1 MPLTAKQTRLLATL
15 GWGTES
21 LTALGGAAY
30 AAARA
35 RMPLES
41 LAGQQGD
48 SAQFRKSNRERRPHG
63 GGKTALLN
71 RFVRSDFSFLSSA
84 RIGAV
89 RYVAVFSLL
98 AVSRAYFRAISR
110 TVRSAD

>member
-1 MPLTAKQTRLLATL
+1 MPLPAKQTRLLATL

-21 LTALGGAAY
+21 LTELGGADH
-30 AAARA
+30 AATRA
-35 RMPLES
+35 RMSFEGR
-41 LAGQQGD
+41 AGQQGYP
-48 SAQFRKSNRERRPHG
+48 AQLRETNRKRSPHG

-89 RYVAVFSLL
+89 R
-98 AVSRAYFRAISR
+98 
-110 TVRSAD
+110 

>member
-15 GWGTES
+15 GWGTKS

-30 AAARA
+30 AAVRA
-35 RMPLES
+35 RMSLEG
-41 LAGQQGD
+41 LAGQQVD
-48 SAQFRKSNRERRPHG
+48 WTQLRKSNRNRRPHG

-71 RFVRSDFSFLSSA
+71 RFVRSDFSFLRSA

-89 RYVAVFSLL
+89 R
-98 AVSRAYFRAISR
+98 
-110 TVRSAD
+110 